1 MERESRSGG
10 FSGSI
15 VGLGRREAEGWGCK
29 GRERGG
35 GAGEEQFMSSCMG
48 AECGESSAICYG
60 VMTAWV
66 EALTLMAAV
75 ELEMVFVRVIVHGT
89 LN

>member
-1 MERESRSGG
+1 MEHEDRSGG

-15 VGLGRREAEGWGCK
+15 VGLGTREAEGWGCK

-48 AECGESSAICYG
+48 AGCGESGAICYG
-60 VMTAWV
+60 VVTAWV
-66 EALTLMAAV
+66 DALALMAAV
-75 ELEMVFVRVIVHGT
+75 ELEMVSV
-89 LN
+89 

>member
-1 MERESRSGG
+1 
-10 FSGSI
+10 
-15 VGLGRREAEGWGCK
+15 
-29 GRERGG
+29 
-35 GAGEEQFMSSCMG
+35 MSSCMG